1 MKTTFTLH
9 PQAGNADGAFAEA
22 PAAAS
27 LLSTLHAEPADADA
41 LMRAAVQALLQWQL
55 QACTPTPT
63 PQHPPLDAAW
73 VRAGL
78 QQFVADCVASE
89 FGRDWA
95 GDAQRQRWWTLSSDA
110 LTAGIDAQPRLPLH
124 GDFTPARL
132 SLAEAGTPPVPY
144 AVGPASHDLAS
155 LLRDPRQPWD
165 EEQQLDWTIRYWE
178 QARKAG
184 LPFDADF
191 GTFWQQLEWTG
202 LLRHLMQAAALCR
215 LKREGRVPE
224 KTVQEL
230 LPRLLAHA
238 VKVSTRYVQ
247 LAPLAR
253 LLEDLQ
259 GNLVQTGFT
268 LR

>member
-1 MKTTFTLH
+1 MKTTVTLH
-9 PQAGNADGAFAEA
+9 PQPGAADDAFADAVA
-22 PAAAS
+22 PAS
-27 LLSTLHAEPADADA
+27 LLSALQGEPADADA

-55 QACTPTPT
+55 QAGTP
-63 PQHPPLDAAW
+63 PQLDAVP
-73 VRAGL
+73 VRAQL
-78 QQFVADCVASE
+78 QQFVADCALGE
-89 FGRDWA
+89 FGRDWT

-110 LTAGIDAQPRLPLH
+110 LTAGLDAQPRLPLH

-132 SLAEAGTPPVPY
+132 SSAEAGPVPAPQ
-144 AVGPASHDLAS
+144 AVGPAAYDLVS

-165 EEQQLDWTIRYWE
+165 EEQQLDWAIRYWE

-191 GTFWQQLEWTG
+191 GLFWQQLEWAG
-202 LLRHLMQAAALCR
+202 LQRHLMQAAALCR
-215 LKREGRVPE
+215 LKRQGRMSAE
-224 KTVQEL
+224 KVQEL

-247 LAPLAR
+247 LGPLAR

>member
-9 PQAGNADGAFAEA
+9 PQAGTADAAFSDA
-22 PAAAS
+22 PAPAS
-27 LLSTLHAEPADADA
+27 LLSALQDPTAEADA
-41 LMRAAVQALLQWQL
+41 LMRAAVQALLHWQQHQQ
-55 QACTPTPT
+55 QAGA
-63 PQHPPLDAAW
+63 PQLPQLDAAR
-73 VRAGL
+73 VRAEL
-78 QQFVADCVASE
+78 QQFIGDCVIGE

-110 LTAGIDAQPRLPLH
+110 LTAGLDAQPRLPLH

-132 SLAEAGTPPVPY
+132 SSVEAHPAPAPH
-144 AVGPASHDLAS
+144 AVGPAGYDLVS

-165 EEQQLDWTIRYWE
+165 EEQQLDWAIRYWE
-178 QARKAG
+178 LARKAG

-191 GTFWQQLEWTG
+191 GLFWQQLEWTG
-202 LLRHLMQAAALCR
+202 LQRHLMQAATLCR
-215 LKREGRVPE
+215 LKRLGQVSAE
-224 KTVQEL
+224 TAQAL

-247 LAPLAR
+247 LGPLAR

>member
-9 PQAGNADGAFAEA
+9 PQAGAADAAFAD
-22 PAAAS
+22 AAAPTS
-27 LLSTLHAEPADADA
+27 LLAALQDQPDDADA

-55 QACTPTPT
+55 QSQLQAGTP
-63 PQHPPLDAAW
+63 PQLEAVP
-73 VRAGL
+73 VRAQL
-78 QQFVADCVASE
+78 QQFVADCAVGE

-95 GDAQRQRWWTLSSDA
+95 GDAQRQRWWTLASDA
-110 LTAGIDAQPRLPLH
+110 LVANLDAQLRLPLH

-132 SLAEAGTPPVPY
+132 SLSEASPALAPQ
-144 AVGPASHDLAS
+144 AVGPAGYDLVS

-165 EEQQLDWTIRYWE
+165 EEQQLDWAIRYWE

-191 GTFWQQLEWTG
+191 GAFWQQLEWAG
-202 LLRHLMQAAALCR
+202 LQRHLMQAAALCR
-215 LKREGRVPE
+215 LKREGVVTAE
-224 KTVQEL
+224 TVQQL

-238 VKVSTRYVQ
+238 VKVSTRYIQ
-247 LAPLAR
+247 LSPLAR